1 MHECTLLFNLGF
13 FYLVAGLCASGL
25 HSGET
30 VVVSRDGVVVLDA
43 LLGTALLVDF
53 HQGERRRVILHQ
65 PHLRRHCHHPGH
77 CGHTERQTS
86 QSQYVAAKGKR

>member
-1 MHECTLLFNLGF
+1 M
-13 FYLVAGLCASGL
+13 AGLCASGL

-30 VVVSRDGVVVLDA
+30 VVVSRDGVVVLNA

-53 HQGERRRVILHQ
+53 HKGERRRVILHQ

-77 CGHTERQTS
+77 CRHRERGRQVRRNVWRNKEKDI
-86 QSQYVAAKGKR
+86 QIRRKGKSG